1 MFPTSFAATFS
12 KSGTI
17 EDRQDPGLL
26 SMKEAIPNP
35 IETFGWIIPANLF
48 GKPLYIYKDIRTQD
62 EIGSYRWFGEPGK
75 SF

>member
-1 MFPTSFAATFS
+1 MFLASFAGTFS
-12 KSGTI
+12 KSGT
-17 EDRQDPGLL
+17 EQDRQDPGLL
-26 SMKEAIPNP
+26 SIKEAVRGP

-62 EIGSYRWFGEPGK
+62 EIGSYRWFRKPEK